1 MTFKKLSAVL
11 ATLPL
16 VMGITM
22 ASSAHAGVISGST
35 VVPLIVA
42 GAPPDSPGARVDPN
56 TPSSPFSGVVS
67 INIRYDGK
75 SFICSGTLVSK
86 RDVVSAG
93 HCIDTDG
100 HGTVIDL
107 HKPGSD
113 VRVVFN
119 SQPNPGDAG
128 RAIITA
134 DKVTM
139 NPNYQGFGVCPY
151 ATTTDFCLN
160 DDISVIHMNAD
171 APDTA
176 KIYKIANS
184 NPIESGQLVTMVG
197 YGLSGDGVSGY
208 YVNPSFRVKRSGQ
221 NRMDL
226 FDLDD
231 EQHFNSGPQE
241 VWYADFDG
249 GGHDFFCEIG
259 LACTGALAN
268 DKEANIGGGDSGGA
282 SFGFDGND
290 YYLLGNNTFGSN
302 FGAGGPAPGAFG
314 NYFGGMVV
322 GAYAEFLEGA
332 TDGRIVIVPEPAT
345 GILMLVGLGL
355 VGFAARRRKQAANFA

>member
-67 INIRYDGK
+67 INIRYAGK

-86 RDVVSAG
+86 RDVVTAG

-100 HGTVIDL
+100 NGTKINL
-107 HKPGSD
+107 TTPGND

-119 SQPNPGDAG
+119 SQPNPGDPG

-134 DKVTM
+134 DSVSM
-139 NPNYQGFGVCPY
+139 NPNYQGFGNCPY

-160 DDISVIHMNAD
+160 DDIAVIHMNTD

-176 KIYKIANS
+176 KIYKAFQGDI
-184 NPIESGQLVTMVG
+184 PSGQIVTMVG

-231 EQHFNSGPQE
+231 EQHFASGPQE

-249 GGHDFFCEIG
+249 GGHDFFCEIN
-259 LACTGALAN
+259 LACTGSLAN

-282 SFGFDGND
+282 SFLFDGND